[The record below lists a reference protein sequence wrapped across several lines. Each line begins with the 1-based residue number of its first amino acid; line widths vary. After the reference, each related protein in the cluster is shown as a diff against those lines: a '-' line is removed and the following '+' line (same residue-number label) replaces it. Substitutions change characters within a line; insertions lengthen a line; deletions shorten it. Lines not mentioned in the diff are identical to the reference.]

1 MIPDVLSVHC
11 ALRFSPADSIGIP
24 VFKSGNAMYLPEMDA
39 DFNIRSF
46 MFFTNEDGYEITQ
59 DVPDSYRLRMFR
71 IGDPAPIIFWVSQAA
86 FIVEGDAEK
95 SKLEEMFG
103 ITARLHPV
111 LKDLG
116 GMLHDART
124 GVFKRQQ
131 EEWLAKELET
141 AYGDVFLE
149 TPSRTKYWISR
160 YRVALDNARK
170 LTQPPHPIDVR
181 LRRASTEWLQRF
193 ATKTELAMISSL
205 LGEASQGIYSVRQ
218 ITEIM
223 FAYLSNKL
231 TTMRS
236 GELVKIVSDDT
247 IRSLFAHGM
256 YEFYIKNGWPN
267 VPFKYTKVDFNEVMK
282 IRLAQGDR
290 KDSFEAAL
298 NMSKVLFGD
307 RDVPTHVDDAALLYI
322 RPLITAYKSLQKEA
336 DTRTNFRG
344 YRISDEELAE
354 TAPKVVSL
362 YNRIQ
367 ELGCV
372 MNGEDRKNGSMM
384 PGRFQMD
391 ESQIYWCRDYV
402 EKGWGEP

>member
-1 MIPDVLSVHC
+1 M
-11 ALRFSPADSIGIP
+11 
-24 VFKSGNAMYLPEMDA
+24 SGNTMYLPEMDA
-39 DFNIRSF
+39 DFNIRAF
-46 MFFTNEDGYEITQ
+46 IVFDNEEGYDLTPEF
-59 DVPDSYRLRMFR
+59 PDSYRVRYFR
-71 IGDPAPIIFWVSQAA
+71 IGDPAPIVFWVSQAP

-95 SKLEEMFG
+95 SKLDEMFG

-131 EEWLAKELET
+131 EEWLARELET

-149 TPSRTKYWISR
+149 VPSRTKYWISR
-160 YRVALDNARK
+160 YRVALENARK

-193 ATKTELAMISSL
+193 ATKADLAMISAL

-218 ITEIM
+218 ITEVM

-231 TTMRS
+231 TTVRRLEMAKVAAD
-236 GELVKIVSDDT
+236 ET

-256 YEFYIKNGWPN
+256 YDFYIKNGWPN
-267 VPFKYTKVDFNEVMK
+267 VPFKYEKLDFTEVMK

-290 KDSFEAAL
+290 AGSFEAAL

-307 RDVPTHVDDAALLYI
+307 RDAPRHVDDAAVLYI
-322 RPLITAYKSLQKEA
+322 RPLIEGYKALQKEA

-344 YRISDEELAE
+344 YRISQEDLASS
-354 TAPKVVSL
+354 APKVLSL
-362 YNRIQ
+362 YENIQ

-384 PGRFQMD
+384 PGRFGVD
-391 ESQIYWCRDYV
+391 ESQIQWCWDFV
-402 EKGWGEP
+402 ESDD

>member
-1 MIPDVLSVHC
+1 MIPD
-11 ALRFSPADSIGIP
+11 ALAIHFAIRFSAADSIGVP
-24 VFKSGNAMYLPEMDA
+24 VFKSGNTLYLPEMDA
-39 DFNIRSF
+39 DFNINAF
-46 MFFTNEDGYEITQ
+46 MIFVNEDGYELTQ
-59 DVPDSYRLRMFR
+59 EIPDSYRLRMFR
-71 IGDPAPIIFWVSQAA
+71 IGDPAPIIFWVSQAP

-103 ITARLHPV
+103 VAARLHPV

-160 YRVALDNARK
+160 YRVALENARK

-193 ATKTELAMISSL
+193 ATKTELAMISAL
-205 LGEASQGIYSVRQ
+205 LGEASQGIYSIRQ

-223 FAYLSNKL
+223 FAYLSNRL

-236 GELVKIVSDDT
+236 AELAKIVEDDT

-267 VPFKYTKVDFNEVMK
+267 VPFKYNRVDFVEVMK
-282 IRLAQGDR
+282 IRLAQGDTR
-290 KDSFEAAL
+290 GNYESAL

-307 RDVPTHVDDAALLYI
+307 RDAPRYVDDAALLYI
-322 RPLITAYKSLQKEA
+322 RPLIDAYRGFQKEA

-354 TAPKVVSL
+354 TAPKVL
-362 YNRIQ
+362 NLFARIQ

-372 MNGEDRKNGSMM
+372 MNGEDRMNGSMM
-384 PGRFQMD
+384 PGRFQME

-402 EKGWGEP
+402 EIGRD